1 MHYGARSAE
10 EEPQFSCSYFI
21 IRYSYVVE
29 AINSDYTS
37 HDERDINPCMASAVS
52 ALMPAIISRR
62 SRREP

>member
-1 MHYGARSAE
+1 MHHGARSAE
-10 EEPQFSCSYFI
+10 EEPQFSYSYFI